1 MALSL
6 TPSSAESCFGVI
18 GSVIFRTIIS
28 SANVGPINPLTRRNP
43 RQLQRASYRREP
55 ANTCQAAARGEKP
68 TGIAERC
75 GVTLES
81 PAVQHHWG
89 CETGRPPPDVAL
101 AAARTHSARTNRQ
114 ALPERPMT
122 CLAT

>member
-43 RQLQRASYRREP
+43 RQLQRASYRRLSP
-55 ANTCQAAARGEKP
+55 TMGQA
-68 TGIAERC
+68 
-75 GVTLES
+75 S
-81 PAVQHHWG
+81 Q
-89 CETGRPPPDVAL
+89 RPD
-101 AAARTHSARTNRQ
+101 
-114 ALPERPMT
+114 
-122 CLAT
+122 

>member
-43 RQLQRASYRREP
+43 RQLQRASYRAAIR
-55 ANTCQAAARGEKP
+55 ANFNVRLTAAKGLRALFAFVRYAATC
-68 TGIAERC
+68 
-75 GVTLES
+75 
-81 PAVQHHWG
+81 
-89 CETGRPPPDVAL
+89 
-101 AAARTHSARTNRQ
+101 
-114 ALPERPMT
+114 
-122 CLAT
+122 AT

>member
-43 RQLQRASYRREP
+43 RQLQRTSYRRESD
-55 ANTCQAAARGEKP
+55 E
-68 TGIAERC
+68 
-75 GVTLES
+75 
-81 PAVQHHWG
+81 
-89 CETGRPPPDVAL
+89 
-101 AAARTHSARTNRQ
+101 SARHVDRICRR
-114 ALPERPMT
+114 A
-122 CLAT
+122 

>member
-43 RQLQRASYRREP
+43 RQLQLASYRRVP
-55 ANTCQAAARGEKP
+55 ASRLGPHGGA
-68 TGIAERC
+68 RC
-75 GVTLES
+75 GPLVKPSHSIREDERDSSS
-81 PAVQHHWG
+81 PVR
-89 CETGRPPPDVAL
+89 CSE
-101 AAARTHSARTNRQ
+101 
-114 ALPERPMT
+114 
-122 CLAT
+122 

>member
-43 RQLQRASYRREP
+43 RQLQRASYRRESD
-55 ANTCQAAARGEKP
+55 E
-68 TGIAERC
+68 
-75 GVTLES
+75 
-81 PAVQHHWG
+81 
-89 CETGRPPPDVAL
+89 
-101 AAARTHSARTNRQ
+101 SARHVDRICRR
-114 ALPERPMT
+114 A
-122 CLAT
+122 